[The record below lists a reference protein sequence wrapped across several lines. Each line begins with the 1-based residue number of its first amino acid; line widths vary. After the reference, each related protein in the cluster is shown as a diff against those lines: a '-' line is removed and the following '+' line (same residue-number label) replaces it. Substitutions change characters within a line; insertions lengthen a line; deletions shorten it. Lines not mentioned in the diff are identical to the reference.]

1 VLFEGAQGTMLD
13 VDFGTYPFVTSSN
26 PIAGAACVGSG
37 VGPAAIDE
45 VLGVVKAYTTRV
57 GDGPF
62 PTELKDSFGDAL
74 RERGQEFGATTGRP
88 RRCGWFDAVVVRHA
102 VRINGLTRLSL
113 TKLDVLEGV
122 DPIRV
127 CVAYRVDGKVVKDF
141 PASRR
146 AQVEAV
152 PIYKELPGFS
162 GPVKG
167 SPATRIFPTRPKNI
181 AGSLKRGGRA
191 HGAHFHGSEPRRNH
205 SSGQIVPV
213 DSMKARLALETGRV
227 FEGNGFGAV
236 GETAGEVVF
245 APRWRDTKKS

>member
-1 VLFEGAQGTMLD
+1 
-13 VDFGTYPFVTSSN
+13 SN

-37 VGPAAIDE
+37 VGPASIDE

-62 PTELKDSFGDAL
+62 ATELNDDFGKSL

-127 CVAYRVDGKVVKDF
+127 CVAYKIDGKIVKDF

-146 AQVEAV
+146 DQQIAEPV
-152 PIYKELPGFS
+152 YKNLPGFR

-167 SPATRIFPTRPKNI
+167 ITRYDKLPKTAQRYVRFLEKEVGVPMTLI
-181 AGSLKRGGRA
+181 SMGR
-191 HGAHFHGSEPRRNH
+191 SREET
-205 SSGQIVPV
+205 IVM
-213 DSMKARLALETGRV
+213 DKK
-227 FEGNGFGAV
+227 F
-236 GETAGEVVF
+236 
-245 APRWRDTKKS
+245 RWVP

>member
-1 VLFEGAQGTMLD
+1 MADTPALLQKSLAAGKNVLFEGAQGTMLD

-62 PTELKDSFGDAL
+62 PTELKDDFGDKL

-127 CVAYRVDGKVVKDF
+127 CVAYRVDGKSSRIS
-141 PASRR
+141 PRR
-146 AQVEAV
+146 AALRREAV
-152 PIYKELPGFS
+152 PVYKDLPGFK
-162 GPVKG
+162 GAVKG
-167 SPATRIFPTRPKNI
+167 ITRYKDLPDAAKKYCRFLEKKLRFPWRLYPWGE
-181 AGSLKRGGRA
+181 AGG
-191 HGAHFHGSEPRRNH
+191 NH
-205 SSGQIVPV
+205 PSG
-213 DSMKARLALETGRV
+213 
-227 FEGNGFGAV
+227 
-236 GETAGEVVF
+236 
-245 APRWRDTKKS
+245 